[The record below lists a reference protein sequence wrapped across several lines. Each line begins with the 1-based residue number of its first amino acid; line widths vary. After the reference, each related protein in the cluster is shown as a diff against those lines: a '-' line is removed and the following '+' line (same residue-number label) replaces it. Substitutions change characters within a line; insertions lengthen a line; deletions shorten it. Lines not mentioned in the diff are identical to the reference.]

1 MLHRKDILWGVS
13 RQAAIEPGCYLFRH
27 PENILQLLCRGWQRS
42 ASNISWFGASRVM
55 AEASFSASSLQPWE
69 EMRLAQAD
77 GTRVSET
84 WAKCS
89 LLHETV
95 PSTRHCRVSVV
106 PTVSSAKGY
115 PVWDS
120 WGSLNSAPGS
130 YCHPDGK
137 LIKAILKIAEQKS
150 IIHITSITVDSF
162 FFLSN
167 IPRYSV
173 GLSSW
178 SFPL

>member
-1 MLHRKDILWGVS
+1 MLHRKDVLWGVS

-27 PENILQLLCRGWQRS
+27 PENILQLLCGGWQRS
-42 ASNISWFGASRVM
+42 ASNISWFGASRVV
-55 AEASFSASSLQPWE
+55 AEASSSASSLQPWE
-69 EMRLAQAD
+69 ETRLAQAD

-89 LLHETV
+89 LLQETV
-95 PSTRHCRVSVV
+95 PSTRHCRVSAL

-120 WGSLNSAPGS
+120 WGSLNSGLGS
-130 YCHPDGK
+130 HFHPDGK

-162 FFLSN
+162 F
-167 IPRYSV
+167 
-173 GLSSW
+173 
-178 SFPL
+178 SFQKSPDTPWD